1 MIKMQK
7 NDAGVDTVEDYLKEL
22 LLKLWDEGECFSGKR
37 PFGNSGWEYEL
48 YHALALNGLVEG
60 EIDPE
65 YGDLV
70 DVDEVASR
78 QFIRDLILGASF

>member
-1 MIKMQK
+1 MQK

>member
-1 MIKMQK
+1 LIKMQK